1 MEKKIVV
8 LEKPKKNRK
17 ITAHKL
23 WNNNISCDQQLLL
36 VKNIQENIENNDI
49 IILLQQ
55 INKKMSAYKQQDKLK
70 GLFDELKFIHREK
83 IIELMVNQENKC
95 FYCKHSTT
103 LFYEKVRDPKQ
114 WTLERVNNKMGHN
127 NDNCVLCCLK
137 CNVTRNTMYLE
148 RFKFTKELEIIK
160 KT

>member
-23 WNNNISCDQQLLL
+23 WNNNINCEQQLLL
-36 VKNIQENIENNDI
+36 VKNIQENIENSDI

-70 GLFDELKFIHREK
+70 GLFDELNFINREK
-83 IIELMVNQENKC
+83 
-95 FYCKHSTT
+95 
-103 LFYEKVRDPKQ
+103 
-114 WTLERVNNKMGHN
+114 
-127 NDNCVLCCLK
+127 
-137 CNVTRNTMYLE
+137 
-148 RFKFTKELEIIK
+148 
-160 KT
+160 